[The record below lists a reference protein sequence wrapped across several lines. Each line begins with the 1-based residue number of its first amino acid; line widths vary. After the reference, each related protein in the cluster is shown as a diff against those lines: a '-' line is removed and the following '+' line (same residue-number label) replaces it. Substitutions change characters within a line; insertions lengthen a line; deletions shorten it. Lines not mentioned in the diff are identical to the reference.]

1 MAPHRQQS
9 RKKVMAKKGRPGE
22 KKRRSKVVNE
32 NNEMVRLDDGWKE
45 ERGGNKAQR
54 KPITPADM
62 AGLYSK
68 NKKIP
73 TLKIDDD
80 VSDRKSMT
88 YESLLSPDA
97 RKALDDARSWRSKQ
111 HSLDGNEDNHD
122 VGSEDGS
129 EPEDDD
135 EPKESARTEQAYEDE
150 DFEEMSVADS
160 QRSARV
166 HNNQDEESVEED
178 MDMLLAGLTEGN

>member
-1 MAPHRQQS
+1 
-9 RKKVMAKKGRPGE
+9 
-22 KKRRSKVVNE
+22 
-32 NNEMVRLDDGWKE
+32 
-45 ERGGNKAQR
+45 
-54 KPITPADM
+54 
-62 AGLYSK
+62 
-68 NKKIP
+68 
-73 TLKIDDD
+73 
-80 VSDRKSMT
+80 MT

-111 HSLDGNEDNHD
+111 HSLDGNEDNHGWHPRLLPLDVILVAD